1 MSGQQRHRSR
11 RLTIAAFTGL
21 AAGAVAASALVSG
34 GASAGGGPNGYVYT
48 PPTHA
53 KPSVP
58 HQGGTSPYDVAP
70 HQGGTLPHDVAPGP
84 SPKKIPHQ
92 GGTSPYDIAP
102 H

>member
-1 MSGQQRHRSR
+1 MSGQQRHRNR
-11 RLTIAAFTGL
+11 RLRIAAFTAL
-21 AAGAVAASALVSG
+21 AAGAVAASALAGG

-70 HQGGTLPHDVAPGP
+70 GP
-84 SPKKIPHQ
+84 SHNKNPHQ